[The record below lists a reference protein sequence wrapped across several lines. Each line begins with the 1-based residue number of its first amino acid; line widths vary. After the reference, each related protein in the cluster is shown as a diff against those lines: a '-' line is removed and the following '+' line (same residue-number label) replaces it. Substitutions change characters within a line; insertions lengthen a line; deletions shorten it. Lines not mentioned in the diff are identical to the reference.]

1 MANTETKTNRT
12 TKTLLDSTGNPAQAT
27 AEMAGKAADTA
38 AFTTEAAASAARNVA
53 DAAFSVPQFE
63 VPEAFRSI
71 AEQTLTQTRDAYSRM
86 RDAAGEATD
95 LMEGSFEATR
105 DNLRDVQFKALDAAK
120 NNADATFDF
129 MRKLLTVTSVADA
142 VQIQS
147 TFARERFE
155 AMVDYSKD
163 VQTVMTKATTEAA
176 KPARA
181 LFDRTLS
188 QSKAA

>member
-12 TKTLLDSTGNPAQAT
+12 PKTLLDSTGKPAV
-27 AEMAGKAADTA
+27 D
-38 AFTTEAAASAARNVA
+38 AAASATEATASTVRNVA

-63 VPEAFRSI
+63 VPEAFRSM
-71 AEQTLTQTRDAYSRM
+71 AEQSLTQTREAYSRM
-86 RDAAGEATD
+86 RDVAGEATD
-95 LMEGSFEATR
+95 LLEESFETTR
-105 DNLRDVQFKALDAAK
+105 DSLRDVQFKALDAAK

-155 AMVDYSKD
+155 ALVDYSKD

-181 LFDRTLS
+181 LFDRAVS

>member
-1 MANTETKTNRT
+1 
-12 TKTLLDSTGNPAQAT
+12 
-27 AEMAGKAADTA
+27 
-38 AFTTEAAASAARNVA
+38 
-53 DAAFSVPQFE
+53 
-63 VPEAFRSI
+63 
-71 AEQTLTQTRDAYSRM
+71 M
-86 RDAAGEATD
+86 RDVAGEATD
-95 LMEGSFEATR
+95 LLEESFETTR
-105 DNLRDVQFKALDAAK
+105 DSLRDVQFKALDAAK

-142 VQIQS
+142 VQVQS

-155 AMVDYSKD
+155 ALVDYSKD

-181 LFDRTLS
+181 LFDRAVS

>member
-1 MANTETKTNRT
+1 MANTDTKTNRT
-12 TKTLLDSTGNPAQAT
+12 TKTLLDSTGKPAAAAAENAAAARSAT
-27 AEMAGKAADTA
+27 ENTA
-38 AFTTEAAASAARNVA
+38 AAARSFA
-53 DAAFSVPQFE
+53 DAAFQAPQFE
-63 VPEAFRSI
+63 VPEAFRSM
-71 AEQTLTQTRDAYSRM
+71 AEQTMTQTRDAYSRM
-86 RDAAGEATD
+86 RDATSEATD
-95 LMEGSFEATR
+95 LMEESFEATR
-105 DNLRDVQFKALDAAK
+105 DSLRDVQFKALDAAK

-129 MRKLLTVTSVADA
+129 MRKLLTVNSVADA

-155 AMVDYSKD
+155 ALVDYSKD

-181 LFDRTLS
+181 LFDRAVS